1 MQTTCRIAVLGGGG
15 MIGSR
20 IAREALDRGHL
31 VRLVVRDASRV
42 AESHRRMDL
51 VECDVVDPRLVDHL
65 SGQDV
70 AVSAV
75 GTARAKEHDYSLYLR
90 AAESLV
96 DALRALGAEAPRL
109 IVVGGVG
116 SLRDRSGE
124 LLLERVPEDRRPEHL
139 AQKAALDFYRT
150 VSDVSWTYLSP
161 PGRIGPG
168 ERTGAYLGPEPRSSW
183 STATARAASPWRTTR
198 LRSSTRRRRRDTSV
212 VGSPSGTSNRA
223 EISARPNP
231 VS

>member
-96 DALRALGAEAPRL
+96 DAMRALGAEAPRL

-161 PGRIGPG
+161 PGRIAPG
-168 ERTGAYLGPEPRSSW
+168 ERTGAYRTGAEELLVDGNGESGISMEDYAVAVIDEAEAPRHVG
-183 STATARAASPWRTTR
+183 
-198 LRSSTRRRRRDTSV
+198 RRFT
-212 VGSPSGTSNRA
+212 VGY
-223 EISARPNP
+223 
-231 VS
+231 